1 MRLTIGI
8 NFSNLLNVISKVGI
22 DKAKKE
28 VEEEGV
34 GIIEAFVVEKESV
47 VLRLSDFAEQVV
59 FILIAIVGSCKDE
72 TAQQISSNTTYSQKL
87 KK

>member
-1 MRLTIGI
+1 MTI
-8 NFSNLLNVISKVGI
+8 NFSNLLHIISKVGI

-59 FILIAIVGSCKDE
+59 FILITIVGSCKDE
-72 TAQQISSNTTYSQKL
+72 TAQHIHRRS
-87 KK
+87 

>member
-8 NFSNLLNVISKVGI
+8 NLSNLLNVISKVGI

-47 VLRLSDFAEQVV
+47 VLRLSDFAEQVI
-59 FILIAIVGSCKDE
+59 FIFIFIAIVGSCKDE
-72 TAQQISSNTTYSQKL
+72 TAQHIHRRS
-87 KK
+87 